1 MILKKWYII
10 SGNLSLN
17 SQTKILIEKEKI
29 IFNKIEKKI
38 KEKSLGKNE
47 KEIIITILVL
57 HFLLKKKI

>member
-1 MILKKWYII
+1 
-10 SGNLSLN
+10 
-17 SQTKILIEKEKI
+17 LIEKEKI